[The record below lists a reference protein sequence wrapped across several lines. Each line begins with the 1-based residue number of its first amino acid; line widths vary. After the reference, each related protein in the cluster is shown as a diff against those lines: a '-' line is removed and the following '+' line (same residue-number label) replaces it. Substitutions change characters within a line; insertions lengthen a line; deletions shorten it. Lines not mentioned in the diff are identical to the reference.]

1 MPRRR
6 PVSVTSSLAAAG
18 IAAAGFAGFVGVSGS
33 AHAEAIDLEA
43 PAAAPVCAIDPAR
56 SSVRFAHRD
65 SDIRGRFGGVHG
77 SFCFAPDLPGAV
89 RAEIPLVSLET
100 GRADLDERLLSG
112 AWLDAAAHPTAVL
125 RGGQL
130 GPGDEPGV
138 CVFTGNL
145 SLHGRSRLI
154 HAELSWLPP
163 AAGRSSSGFDL
174 SFTIDPA
181 WFALGDGPGG
191 LVDVVV
197 SIEGA
202 TTV

>member
-1 MPRRR
+1 MARRK
-6 PVSVTSSLAAAG
+6 PASVTSSLAAAG

-43 PAAAPVCAIDPAR
+43 PAPVCAIDPAR
-56 SSVRFAHRD
+56 SSVFFAHRD

-77 SFCFAPDLPGAV
+77 SFCFMPDMPGSV

-100 GRADLDERLLSG
+100 GRPDLDERLLSP
-112 AWLDAAAHPTAVL
+112 AWFDAAAYPTAVL

-138 CVFTGNL
+138 CVFTGDL
-145 SLHGRSRLI
+145 SLHGRSRMV
-154 HAELSWLPP
+154 HAELAWMPP
-163 AAGRSSSGFDL
+163 ATGRSSGFEL
-174 SFTIDPA
+174 ALTIDPA
-181 WFALGDGPGG
+181 WFDLGDGSSG

-202 TTV
+202 TATV